1 MEEANMKKRS
11 GSGRIPLLLLAVAVG
26 MLMGCAKSEQAD
38 NSAAPAPAPPGANP
52 MSSPGPPGAPNAG
65 PAGGASSAGAG
76 EAPHPEMAKK
86 VSDLEA
92 AYAKNPSDAA
102 TKKQLVAATY
112 EYGHTVMTDP
122 DLSPRIKY
130 RTALKEFRRVLVLD
144 PNHKQAAS
152 EKEMIESIYR
162 QMGRPIP
169 Q

>member
-1 MEEANMKKRS
+1 MEEAKMAKRS
-11 GSGRIPLLLLAVAVG
+11 WMGRTRLLLLAVGLGVVT
-26 MLMGCAKSEQAD
+26 GCTKSEQAE
-38 NSAAPAPAPPGANP
+38 NSAASPPGPPGANP
-52 MSSPGPPGAPNAG
+52 MSAPGPPGAPNAA
-65 PAGGASSAGAG
+65 PAGGASSAAAG

-86 VSDLEA
+86 VSELEA
-92 AYAKNPSDAA
+92 AYAKNPSDAG
-102 TKKQLVAATY
+102 TKKQLVSATY

-122 DLSPRIKY
+122 NLSPRIKY
-130 RTALKEFRRVLVLD
+130 RAALKEFRRVLELD